1 MITFK
6 LLVENVIDSK
16 DIYTIDELKDYEIWQ
31 TNIKNLPVIKKQ
43 IQKDSLYQQGARILV
58 PVFDT
63 PDNEITD
70 KIKELI
76 NINRDSIIKTIKE
89 LRVWAKDNI
98 TPKRKK
104 ELGIKEDDTYIKNS
118 TEPGLGLGT
127 AKTFVEAY
135 STGILIIPESL
146 SINRKNL
153 HYVHDRIGQKLS
165 ISIPN
170 QEYKDFK
177 KIAGWRKIKA
187 YKEFFQFNDKE
198 VEQGWGDIVSGL

>member
-16 DIYTIDELKDYEIWQ
+16 DIYTVDELKDYEIWE

-43 IQKDSLYQQGARILV
+43 IQKDGLYQQGARILV

-63 PDNEITD
+63 PENEITD

-76 NINRDSIIKTIKE
+76 KVNGDSVIKAIKE

-98 TPKRKK
+98 TPERKK
-104 ELGIKEDDTYIKNS
+104 ELGIEEDDTHIRNS
-118 TEPGLGLGT
+118 TEPGLSLGT
-127 AKTFVEAY
+127 AKTFVETYAK
-135 STGILIIPESL
+135 SILVIPESL
-146 SINRKNL
+146 SVHGKNL

-165 ISIPN
+165 ISIWY

-177 KIAGWRKIKA
+177 KIAEWRKIKA

-198 VEQGWGDIVSGL
+198 VEQEWGDIVSEL